1 MKEACAISFV
11 CRDHLT
17 NLKTFLKLFS
27 DILRLSLN
35 TLINKGPFSNALLGD
50 FIAKTITW

>member
-1 MKEACAISFV
+1 MKEVCAISFV